1 MTEMISSTDLIEEQI
16 CVAMGEKLSYK
27 QVIRAKVFLEML
39 SIKKRGVSISNQA
52 RVLCRKTLCSEDIQL
67 NAVSMQKTPSKDSDL
82 VQVRFKILRMC
93 LWL

>member
-16 CVAMGEKLSYK
+16 LVAMGEKLSYK

-52 RVLCRKTLCSEDIQL
+52 WVLCRKTLCSEDIQL

-82 VQVRFKILRMC
+82 VQVRFKIIRVC